1 MTFFW
6 HRKSISIRA
15 QAIEQ
20 TSQKIT
26 KSAHATP
33 AKTFWALRLAREP
46 PSVPPS
52 PPKGGMYKVAESP
65 VRGGK
70 NIGRGGA
77 LAEPLCNGTHHPAS
91 PVRGGRYSCQA
102 EFLHTDY
109 HRFGKISFFEDNTD
123 NENNNFILTIC
134 LVLST
139 SINCLYCSYCLLNQK
154 NLCVLCVL
162 CILCDKLSA

>member
-1 MTFFW
+1 M
-6 HRKSISIRA
+6 
-15 QAIEQ
+15 
-20 TSQKIT
+20 
-26 KSAHATP
+26 
-33 AKTFWALRLAREP
+33 
-46 PSVPPS
+46 
-52 PPKGGMYKVAESP
+52 AESP
-65 VRGGK
+65 ARGGK

-102 EFLHTDY
+102 EFLPTGY

-154 NLCVLCVL
+154 NQCVL
-162 CILCDKLSA
+162 CILCEIKKTTQTTSTTHIMLITFWEDNTDNENNNFILTICLVLSTSINCLYCSYCLLNQKNQCKSV